1 VCVSIGFGAKRQRV
15 SDDAGRCR
23 AATIAPDA
31 GTMSADR
38 GKAAR
43 AATRPGRLPSR
54 RRQIQL
60 ESPMFTSRLY
70 DHKMAFLGDVPALC
84 AVPISSVGDFE
95 RGKARCLRVVP
106 RRHVSD
112 RLGHTLPRLSQ
123 TSPVLER
130 QVNSRDTRQNPRIAF
145 RDTAAL
151 LGCQC
156 TVHATL
162 PPRDGENAN
171 CAPHHAS
178 QLRR

>member
-1 VCVSIGFGAKRQRV
+1 
-15 SDDAGRCR
+15 
-23 AATIAPDA
+23 
-31 GTMSADR
+31 MDR
-38 GKAAR
+38 GRAAR

-60 ESPMFTSRLY
+60 ESPMFTSRRY

-84 AVPISSVGDFE
+84 AVPISFGIE

-106 RRHVSD
+106 PRHVSD

-162 PPRDGENAN
+162 PPRGGEDAN
-171 CAPHHAS
+171 CADRARVTVAS
-178 QLRR
+178 VTWTC